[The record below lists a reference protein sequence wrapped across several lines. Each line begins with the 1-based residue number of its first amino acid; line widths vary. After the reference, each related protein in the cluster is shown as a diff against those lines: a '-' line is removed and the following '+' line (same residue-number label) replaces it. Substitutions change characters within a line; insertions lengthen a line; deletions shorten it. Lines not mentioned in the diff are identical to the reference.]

1 MIPQYKRSSVD
12 LVFSPQPVPTKD
24 AKPTITAAGAEKV
37 ILNIFRHSDHFND
50 LFAAAFINQ
59 GFYRV
64 FKRHKLDLIK
74 STLRNMSPPAWEFR
88 EIAFPGHDLL
98 HAEDLE
104 RTRPEEEY
112 TPASYLRLQE
122 RDIQIIR
129 SIKLEIMEKCQSF
142 VRPEISAALM
152 SSCPAESA
160 RVDDAL
166 WRIWTFCKLFGS
178 GKGREE
184 DIVAQMDWLN
194 GGALVHQATCTFS
207 IMSTDFMND
216 TLVGAPECFGQGN
229 EGGLTAE
236 QLFDMMELWTCL
248 SVLLQ
253 NFEGRTVQA
262 RQAGIYD
269 NTNIRGGDIDGE
281 EVMLGL
287 SIR

>member
-12 LVFSPQPVPTKD
+12 LVFSLQPVPTKD

-37 ILNIFRHSDHFND
+37 ILNIFRHLDHFND

-64 FKRHKLDLIK
+64 FKRHELGLIK

-112 TPASYLRLQE
+112 TPASYLRLQK

-129 SIKLEIMEKCQSF
+129 AIKLEIMEKCQSF
-142 VRPEISAALM
+142 VRPEISAALT
-152 SSCPAESA
+152 SACPAESA

-194 GGALVHQATCTFS
+194 GGVLVHQATCTFS

-262 RQAGIYD
+262 RQAGIYE